1 MSLRHAVR
9 RGITVAMHTDVAIL
23 HAAAVTEFLGHV
35 QRSNNQREEAMELWQ
50 SVVEVVHFP
59 HHQAMCWK
67 PLASDQCYRSDVPI
81 QNVADASRNGVG
93 FRFPWL
99 GVWTRCGTLVRTG
112 LFERTH
118 GVITAKAK
126 GRWTCSWSRPML
138 RGIVPPQ
145 WRQVMAALG
154 PGDVPGSASK
164 ADAISVFQCGAI
176 GKWGT
181 SVGWTPLSHCPPG
194 VRPLVVPSTRHRGL
208 AYWFDGL
215 VEGTPYMLAPPCLRC
230 GTPSRRVCAGCFKPQ
245 CYECY
250 WAGDQR
256 DCCDERPRGGRCHQC
271 STCGSCGPRQG
282 LEKPPSHAS

>member
-9 RGITVAMHTDVAIL
+9 CGITVAMHTDVAIL

-59 HHQAMCWK
+59 
-67 PLASDQCYRSDVPI
+67 PPPG
-81 QNVADASRNGVG
+81 NVLEAPGFRPMLQIGCADPECRRCLKKRGG

-99 GVWTRCGTLVRTG
+99 GVWTRPGTLVRTG

-138 RGIVPPQ
+138 RDIVPPQ

-154 PGDVPGSASK
+154 SREWRNWQVGHECWMVLPAQYRVNSLDSLSSLMK
-164 ADAISVFQCGAI
+164 VFPSHSC
-176 GKWGT
+176 T
-181 SVGWTPLSHCPPG
+181 SGYHGCLLIKSFLMTTCDWMTVFDIA
-194 VRPLVVPSTRHRGL
+194 RTRI
-208 AYWFDGL
+208 
-215 VEGTPYMLAPPCLRC
+215 GTP
-230 GTPSRRVCAGCFKPQ
+230 
-245 CYECY
+245 
-250 WAGDQR
+250 
-256 DCCDERPRGGRCHQC
+256 
-271 STCGSCGPRQG
+271 
-282 LEKPPSHAS
+282 